1 MVVEI
6 QLHDSSGVYGLET
19 VTITPDGTSYAYHYT
34 QFLSDLYL
42 VDGLR

>member
-1 MVVEI
+1 MLDLVLDLI
-6 QLHDSSGVYGLET
+6 
-19 VTITPDGTSYAYHYT
+19 PPSYSQGDPCARCAADDHHPT

>member
-1 MVVEI
+1 VVER
-6 QLHDSSGVYGLET
+6 SEASGVYGFES
-19 VTITPDGTSYAYHYT
+19 VTLTPDGTSYAYHYT